1 MASDTALAPFE
12 TQAKRETAKPPRYW
26 PAVVMLAAYWTY
38 AFTCRHLEL
47 SMGVLFLSRM
57 VALLLLIL
65 SFSIWWLTN
74 RRIPLGERWL
84 TVAVTLAGAA
94 LAVPLTLSTLGPAVV
109 VVGLL
114 FVFTLGTVWLVASK
128 KAASRVRRWG
138 LWATILL
145 VWGGCTLVRW
155 NGLSGDQESDVHWR
169 WERTAEE
176 LFLAEHS
183 RSTGGAAD
191 DSAAAVELTAGD
203 WPEFRGPHR
212 DGRIE
217 ERGLALDWKT
227 TPPRLAWKKRVGPSW
242 SSVIVV
248 GGRLYTQEQ
257 RGQAE
262 VVVCYEAATG
272 RELWAHEEAG
282 RFTESVSGPGPR
294 ATPTFA
300 QGRIYAA
307 GASGKLS
314 CLDAASGRAIWSR
327 DLVTETG
334 ASVPQWAFSTSPLVV
349 EGLVVAFAGGPEDN
363 GLLAYRAE
371 TGEPVW
377 KVAAGN
383 TSYSSPQLA
392 SLDGTTQIL
401 FLSDRGLIGIEPAT
415 GIVLWERSL
424 VEGKMQVPAI
434 QSHVIGGTEVVVQHG
449 DRLSLLDVHHRDDA
463 WSVAPR
469 WVSRALRPSFNDV
482 VVHEGAIYGF
492 DEGIFC
498 CVDLQTGKRRWKGG
512 RYGHG
517 QVMLLAEQ
525 SLLLVVTEKGKAI
538 LLATNPERQEERGQ
552 FQAIKGKTW
561 NHPVIAH
568 GRLYLRNDEE
578 MVCYLLEPNAT
589 P

>member
-1 MASDTALAPFE
+1 MASDTALVLSEA
-12 TQAKRETAKPPRYW
+12 QAERKTTKPPRYW
-26 PAVVMLAAYWTY
+26 PAVVMLAAYWAY

-57 VALLLLIL
+57 VALLLLL
-65 SFSIWWLTN
+65 LAFSIWWLTN
-74 RRIPLGERWL
+74 RRIARGERWL
-84 TVAVTLAGAA
+84 TVTITLAGAA
-94 LAVPLTLSTLGPAVV
+94 LAVPFTRSTLGPAVV
-109 VVGLL
+109 VLGLL
-114 FVFTLGTVWLVASK
+114 FVFTVGTVWLVVSK
-128 KAASRVRRWG
+128 RATPRVRRWG
-138 LWATILL
+138 LWASIML

-169 WERTAEE
+169 WTPTAEE

-183 RSTGGAAD
+183 RSTGDAAGE
-191 DSAAAVELTAGD
+191 SAAAVELTTGD

-217 ERGLALDWKT
+217 ERGLDLDWKT

-242 SSVIVV
+242 SSLIVV

-257 RGQAE
+257 RGQVEA
-262 VVVCYEAATG
+262 VVCYEADTG
-272 RELWAHEEAG
+272 DELWVHEETG
-282 RFTESVSGPGPR
+282 RFTESVSGAGPR

-327 DLVTETG
+327 DLAADAG
-334 ASVPQWAFSTSPLVV
+334 ATVPQWGFSSSPLVV
-349 EGLVVAFAGGPEDN
+349 EGLVVAFASGPEDN

-371 TGEPVW
+371 TGEPAW
-377 KVAAGN
+377 KVATGK
-383 TSYSSPQLA
+383 TSYSSPQLV

-401 FLSDRGLIGIEPAT
+401 FLSDRGLVGIEPST
-415 GIVLWERSL
+415 GVVLWEHSL
-424 VEGKMQVPAI
+424 VEAKMQVPAI
-434 QSHVIGGTEVVVQHG
+434 QPHVIGDTGLVVQHG
-449 DRLSLLDVHHRDDA
+449 DRLSLLDVHHRDGA

-469 WVSRALRPSFNDV
+469 WVSRFLRPSFNDV
-482 VVHEGAIYGF
+482 VVHGGAIYGF

-498 CVDLQTGKRRWKGG
+498 CVDLQTGQRRWKGS

-525 SLLLVVTEKGKAI
+525 SLLLVVTEKGAAI
-538 LLATNPERQEERGQ
+538 LLATNPEREEEVGR
-552 FQAIKGKTW
+552 FQAIEGKTW

-568 GRLYLRNDEE
+568 GRFYVRNDGK
-578 MVCYLLEPNAT
+578 MVCYDLGTGESR
-589 P
+589 